1 MPKLTKEFI
10 ESEVQSPL
18 AGQRFYRDD
27 NLSGFAVRVTAKSK
41 SFILEKRVGGI
52 NRRITIGRCDEI
64 DLDTAKTQAYIM
76 LSEIAKGNDPRT
88 GKRINTLKDITLR
101 EVLQKFLE
109 MKPIRESTKRN
120 YHFAVNRHFE
130 DWLDMPITSITKDM
144 VEQRHIDL
152 TKSPNRLKTSSH
164 GRANNA
170 LKKLSAL
177 INFASDRY
185 GTEDEPLIKTNP
197 VTRLSRNRAW
207 HKINP
212 RQGIIPDCKLRDWYR
227 AVCTLRHEV
236 ARDFLLFALLTG
248 MRFGETRMLKWNYV
262 DFENKILIAP
272 REITKCDR
280 EHLLPLSDFLIELLQ
295 RRHRYRN
302 GSEWVFPSTRLRNK
316 PISAGVGMVR
326 RVRDKSKVR
335 FTMHDLRRTFLTM
348 GEKLEVPVYALK
360 RLVNHS
366 VSNDMT
372 GRYLVLDVDRI
383 RVHMCRITN
392 EFIKLLGINDKDV
405 QPWKPAKELSS
416 NPTEITQL
424 RISFVGVPP
433 SQTTSENTPA
443 RQGNL
448 FTNEDRSCIKEI
460 VPTR

>member
-10 ESEVQSPL
+10 ESEIQSPV

-27 NLSGFAVRVTAKSK
+27 DLPGFAIRVTARSR

-52 NRRITIGRCDEI
+52 NRRITIGKCDEMEF
-64 DLDTAKTQAYIM
+64 DTAKTQAYIM
-76 LSEIAKGNDPRT
+76 LGEIAKGNDPRT

-109 MKPIRESTKRN
+109 MKPVREATKRN
-120 YHFAVNRHFE
+120 YHFAVNKHFQ

-152 TKSPNRLKTSSH
+152 TNSPNRLKTSSH

-212 RQGIIPDCKLRDWYR
+212 RQGIIPDHKLRDWYR

-236 ARDFLLFALLTG
+236 AREFLLFTLLTG
-248 MRFGETRMLKWNYV
+248 MRFGETRLLKWSYV
-262 DFENKILIAP
+262 DFECKVLTVP

-280 EHLLPLSDFLIELLQ
+280 EHLLPLSDFLIELLK
-295 RRHRYRN
+295 RRHKYRN
-302 GSEWVFPSTRLRNK
+302 ESQWVFPSTRLRNK

-326 RVRDKSKVR
+326 RVRDKSKIR

-383 RVHMCRITN
+383 RVHMCRITD
-392 EFIKLLGINDKDV
+392 EFVKLLGINDNEMK
-405 QPWKPAKELSS
+405 PWKPAKEISF
-416 NPTEITQL
+416 NPAEITQL
-424 RISFVGVPP
+424 RISFVDSP
-433 SQTTSENTPA
+433 SCEEKKYTGGT
-443 RQGNL
+443 
-448 FTNEDRSCIKEI
+448 TNEVRSCRKEI